1 MKLLYFDTA
10 ATTAVAVEVVARM
23 VECLRGPDGDANPS
37 SSTHLPGQAAA
48 AMVDRARAKIA
59 DELGCEADEV
69 IFTSGA
75 TEANNMALRGIAIAH
90 ATHGRHLV
98 TSAIEH
104 KSVLE
109 CCAAIAQNGYE
120 ITYLA
125 PNRGGW
131 VEPDAVACALRP
143 DTLLISLQHT
153 NNETGVMQPIAEVA
167 ELATQAG
174 VLLHVDAA
182 QAAGKF
188 AIDLH
193 NLPIDLLSL
202 SAHKFHGPKGVGCL
216 VVRNRR
222 HLRLQPLMFGG
233 GQEFGLRPGTLA
245 THQIV
250 GLSAA
255 LTLAARRRET
265 DLAHVHALKHH
276 FLEQLGQR
284 LPMEIHG
291 DLTRNSPYII
301 NFSIAGIPGEALI
314 NQVSADLAIAS
325 GSACSSGTIEPSHVL
340 RAMGIEGDSLYGAVR
355 LSFGRDH
362 GIAEVSMA
370 VERIVAAVE
379 RMNALDREPN

>member
-1 MKLLYFDTA
+1 MSPVKPLYFDTA
-10 ATTAVAVEVVARM
+10 ATTAVAAEVVARM
-23 VECLRGPDGDANPS
+23 VECLCGPDGDANPS
-37 SSTHLPGQAAA
+37 SPHLPGQAAA
-48 AMVDRARAKIA
+48 TVVARARAKIA
-59 DELGCEADEV
+59 AELGCETDEV

-75 TEANNMALRGIAIAH
+75 TEANNLALRGIALAH
-90 ATHGRHLV
+90 AAHGRHLV

-109 CCAAIAQNGYE
+109 CCAVLAREGYE
-120 ITYLA
+120 ITCLA
-125 PNRGGW
+125 PNGGGW
-131 VEPDAVACALRP
+131 VEPEAVARALRP
-143 DTLLISLQHT
+143 DTLLVSLQHI

-167 ELATQAG
+167 DLAARAG
-174 VLLHVDAA
+174 VLFHVDAA

-188 AIDLH
+188 AIDLQ
-193 NLPIDLLSL
+193 NIPIDLLAL

-222 HLRLQPLMFGG
+222 HLRLQPLMVGG

-250 GLSAA
+250 GLSTA
-255 LTLAARRRET
+255 LALAAKRREA
-265 DLAHVHALKHH
+265 DLAHVHALKRH

-284 LPMEIHG
+284 LPVRVQG
-291 DLTRNSPYII
+291 DLARSSPYIV
-301 NFSIAGIPGEALI
+301 NFSIEGIPGEALI

-340 RAMGIEGDSLYGAVR
+340 RAIGIEGDPLYGAVR

-362 GIAEVSMA
+362 KMAEVSTA
-370 VERIVAAVE
+370 IERIVAAVD
-379 RMNALDREPN
+379 RMKALD